1 LKRLAIIAASAL
13 VLAGC
18 QDSSDVLAPTAT
30 APEAAPSF
38 STAGNGEYVSGQI
51 LVKFK
56 SGANGASVAS
66 AHGGSLKNEVLDRIF
81 VMKVPAGREL
91 NVISALSH
99 NPNVEFAEPDYIR
112 TYGLPCSLGDCV
124 APLDTYFGYKWDH
137 NNDGTLNTTAGAL
150 VVNTGKVDADIDWL
164 EAHQQLGAFTGGA
177 VIAIIDTGVFG
188 AHVDLAG
195 RVLPGYDFVNNDSDP
210 ADDDGHGTHV
220 AGIAAAGGDNNLG
233 VTGVA
238 YGPNVKILPIKVC
251 GPSGCPSSAI
261 VSGIRYAADNGANVL
276 NLSLGGRFATTAEQ
290 QALQYALSKD
300 VLPFCATGNDG
311 SKTAIS
317 YPAKFPECVAV
328 GATDWFDTKA
338 SYSNAGNEIDVAAP
352 GGDSENANGYSYIL
366 STYNDGGYGFVAG
379 TSQATPQ
386 VTGLGGLL
394 YATGMRGAAN
404 IRARI
409 LATADDLGTAGW
421 DKSFGAGRINVYR
434 AINNIR

>member
-1 LKRLAIIAASAL
+1 MKRLAIIAAGAL

-18 QDSSDVLAPTAT
+18 QDSSDVLAPGST

-38 STAGNGEYVSGQI
+38 STAGNGEYVAGQI

-56 SGANGASVAS
+56 PGADRASVAR
-66 AHGGSLKNEVLDRIF
+66 ANGGSIGNEVLDRIF
-81 VMKVPAGREL
+81 VMSVPAGREL
-91 NVISALSH
+91 TVVSALSH

-112 TYGLPCSLGDCV
+112 TFGTPCALGDCIT
-124 APLDTYFGYKWDH
+124 PLDTYFGYKWDH
-137 NNDGTLNTTAGAL
+137 HNDGTLNNSTGAL
-150 VVNTGKVDADIDWL
+150 VVNTGKADADIDWL

-195 RVLPGYDFVNNDSDP
+195 RVLQGYDFVNNDADP

-238 YGPNVKILPIKVC
+238 YGANVKILPIKVC

-261 VSGIRYAADNGANVL
+261 ASGIRYAADNGANVL
-276 NLSLGGRFATTAEQ
+276 NLSLGGRFGSTTEQ
-290 QALQYALSKD
+290 QALQYALGKD

-311 SKTAIS
+311 STRTIS
-317 YPAKFPECVAV
+317 YPAKFAECVAV
-328 GATDWFDTKA
+328 GATDWLDTRA
-338 SYSNAGNEIDVAAP
+338 SYSNAGAEIDVSAP
-352 GGDSENANGYSYIL
+352 GGDNENSSGYSYIL

-404 IRARI
+404 IRDRI
-409 LATADDLGTAGW
+409 QGTTDDLGTAGW
-421 DKSFGAGRINVYR
+421 DKNFGTGRINVYR
-434 AINNIR
+434 AINNLR